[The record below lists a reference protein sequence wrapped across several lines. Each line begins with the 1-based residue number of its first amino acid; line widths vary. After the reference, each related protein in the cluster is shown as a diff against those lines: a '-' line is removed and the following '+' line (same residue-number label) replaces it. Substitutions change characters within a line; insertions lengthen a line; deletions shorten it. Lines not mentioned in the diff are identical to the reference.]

1 MSVVKIN
8 AIEVPEGMAE
18 AVEGRFAARGRRSK
32 QDARLRSRA
41 ALRAELVSSTPT
53 PSVGAGLN
61 PTPHG
66 AFKNT

>member
-8 AIEVPEGMAE
+8 AIEVPEGIGE
-18 AVEGRFAARGRRSK
+18 TLESRFAAPGGLRSR

-41 ALRAELVSSTPT
+41 ALRAELVSPT
-53 PSVGAGLN
+53 PSVGVGLN
-61 PTPHG
+61 PAPHA